1 MAERV
6 KDGDTVRVHYTGRLD
21 DGTEFDSSKD
31 GDPLE
36 FKVGAGE
43 VIAGFDD
50 AVRGM
55 QVGETKTI
63 QIEPEDAYGER
74 REQMVQSL
82 PREGMRLDVEPR
94 EGMTLLMQ
102 LPDGNELPVS
112 ITEVT
117 DTHVTLD
124 ANHPLAGQTLT
135 FDVALVENKEEAGG
149 TKDES

>member
-21 DGTEFDSSKD
+21 DGTEFDSSQGD
-31 GDPLE
+31 DPLE

-43 VIAGFDD
+43 VIPGFED

-55 QVGETKTI
+55 QAGETKTI

-74 REQMVQSL
+74 REQMVQAI
-82 PREGMRLDVEPR
+82 PRDGMRLDAEPHV
-94 EGMTLLMQ
+94 GMTLLMQ

-124 ANHPLAGQTLT
+124 ANHPLAGQQLN
-135 FDVALVENKEEAGG
+135 FDVTLVENKE
-149 TKDES
+149 

>member
-1 MAERV
+1 MGERV

-21 DGTEFDSSKD
+21 DGTEFDSSRD
-31 GDPLE
+31 DDPLE

-55 QVGETKTI
+55 AVGETKTVRVT
-63 QIEPEDAYGER
+63 PEDGYGER
-74 REQMVQSL
+74 HEQMVTVI
-82 PREGMRLDVEPR
+82 PREGMRLDAEPE

-124 ANHPLAGQTLT
+124 ANHPLAGQQLT
-135 FDVALVENKEEAGG
+135 FDVTLVENKE
-149 TKDES
+149 